1 MKKYFVVILL
11 FAMIGLQAQNRSKIE
26 SAANFTWYGI
36 DFTKAQMVGTDVD
49 FSDPAK
55 IVSQFMPGW
64 NQLFLDEPKKYDLEG
79 TFKKRMVNDLSK
91 VTEQNA
97 SIDYLK
103 LVTDKANTVTA
114 EDVAAVVK
122 NYGGGEGIGLLF
134 VVENFDK
141 AAGQVRFW
149 VAVFDAKSQEILL
162 AKKAEGKVGS
172 GFGFRNFWASGFYS
186 AFKEMKSLYPKWLKS
201 LS

>member
-36 DFTKAQMVGTDVD
+36 DFSMAQMVGTDVD
-49 FSDPAK
+49 FNEPAK

-64 NQLFLDEPKKYDLEG
+64 NKLFLDEPKKYDLEG
-79 TFKKRMVNDLSK
+79 TFKKKMVNDLSK
-91 VTEQNA
+91 VTERNA
-97 SIDYLK
+97 AVDYLK
-103 LVTDKANTVTA
+103 LVTDKANTVSA
-114 EDVAAVVK
+114 EDVAGVVK
-122 NYGGGEGIGLLF
+122 NYGGGDGIGLLF

-149 VAVFDAKSQEILL
+149 VVIFDVKTQEVML
-162 AKKAEGKVGS
+162 AQKTTGKVGS
-172 GFGFRNFWASGFYS
+172 GFGFRNYWASGFYS